1 TIGAG
6 GKLSVYQRVFYGPG
20 MIVQQKAG
28 IVAQPEKLANDQLV
42 EKVPLTVVLKPAR
55 FVKSLR
61 VNICLLFMTMARKAH
76 LLNSQV
82 VYGDRA
88 SDMPSEHVRD
98 LSGQNDDINLDMG
111 GKYVWLVPEYTDKT
125 SEALTR
131 FDLIIQD
138 QADPRYIDLAAGA
151 GGQYRYLVPS
161 KQDAN
166 KEMFITDL
174 TLVRTSNDATQDLN
188 AGKLVWNGVPQ
199 GHTGDINHGRKGSYL
214 YLVWQLQQG
223 YTY

>member
-1 TIGAG
+1 
-6 GKLSVYQRVFYGPG
+6 

-28 IVAQPEKLANDQLV
+28 IVAQPEKFANDQLV
-42 EKVPLTVVLKPAR
+42 EKVPLKVVLKPAR

-61 VNICLLFMTMARKAH
+61 
-76 LLNSQV
+76 V

-214 YLVWQLQQG
+214 YLVWQLQQVG
-223 YTY
+223 LCD